1 MPVHEIQVREYECTW
16 CGYKWISRINGK
28 DRPIPA
34 RCAKCKRRAW
44 ENGYE
49 GYITPEEEGLRRRIK
64 NLEKLYR
71 YESRDWPNGLCEQFL
86 RIKPRPTVRELKQ
99 VLYPLGYD
107 TRKRR
112 NWVPDPN
119 RLGYLKYD
127 DSMFIPNPDKP
138 SETEYNPENNYQKI
152 LNEEKEKR
160 IEAMV
165 NIMKSRGVSYD
176 LIPIPERQKEERLR
190 REQSLIQSTEKQV
203 DTKE

>member
-1 MPVHEIQVREYECTW
+1 MPVHEIKVREYECTW

-119 RLGYLKYD
+119 RPAHLKYD
-127 DSMFIPNPDKP
+127 DSVYIPRADKP
-138 SETEYNPENNYQKI
+138 SEKKYNPENRYEKL
-152 LNEEKEKR
+152 LNEEKERR
-160 IEAMV
+160 IKAM
-165 NIMKSRGVSYD
+165 ITMMKSRGISYD
-176 LIPIPERQKEERLR
+176 PTPILERQKEERLG
-190 REQSLIQSTEKQV
+190 REQEEAAKPRSSSRNY
-203 DTKE
+203 